1 MSLSSL
7 FPLALVALLSSS
19 AAAQSLNVAVLG
31 ADEASAIAD
40 VEFTL
45 QSDSRIATTTSIDV
59 INTTPSIATLDAYDV
74 VVVWNKP
81 PFVFN
86 DLDLLGSHLAAYHTN
101 GGGVVECFG
110 NGGVGQS
117 LLGGWDGY
125 HNVAVPNGG
134 FPFLGTY
141 TLGTVQN
148 PTHPVMAGVTTFS
161 TGSWG
166 YYSTGGL
173 SAQGVSVASY
183 STGGA
188 LIGEHFAEPNIMWL
202 NFFPFSTNHSNYGWD
217 TGTDGGLILSN
228 AVAHCGPQGPPP
240 PTLDITGSCGS
251 MGTATLTNMTPNS
264 LVYLG
269 WSTTQAAWTVPN
281 GPCAGLVLDV
291 VNPNRIII
299 GNADASGTYTFS
311 AGIPLSACGNV
322 FVIGVDVASCTATN
336 TWAM

>member
-1 MSLSSL
+1 MSLSPF
-7 FPLALVALLSSS
+7 FPLAMVALLSSS

-31 ADEASAIAD
+31 ADEAGAIAD
-40 VEFTL
+40 VEFIL
-45 QSDSRIATTTSIDV
+45 QSDARIATTTSLDV
-59 INTTPSIATLDAYDV
+59 INTTPSVATLDGYDV

-86 DLDLLGSHLAAYHTN
+86 DENLLGSNLAAFNSN

-125 HNVAVPNGG
+125 YNVAVSNGG

-141 TLGTVQN
+141 SLGTVQN
-148 PTHPVMAGVTTFS
+148 PTHPAMAGVMTFS
-161 TGSWG
+161 TGPWG

-202 NFFPFSTNHSNYGWD
+202 NYFPFSTNHSNYGWD
-217 TGTDGGLILSN
+217 SGTDGGLILAN

-240 PTLDITGSCGS
+240 PTLSIAGSCGS
-251 MGTATLTNMTPNS
+251 TGTVTMTNMTPS
-264 LVYLG
+264 GLVFLG

-281 GPCAGLVLDV
+281 GPCAGLILDV

-299 GNADASGTYTFS
+299 GPADAAGNFTFS
-311 AGIPLSACGNV
+311 SGIPLSACGNV
-322 FVIGVDVASCTATN
+322 FVIGVDVASCTSTN
-336 TWAM
+336 TVAL